1 MTSGNGR
8 LGRAIRRRAT
18 TDLLLMTPVVPG
30 QPMLDQAK
38 RGRRHDHRNS
48 EASGML
54 CTDSTTGHFFTMSR
68 QSYQLG

>member
-1 MTSGNGR
+1 
-8 LGRAIRRRAT
+8 
-18 TDLLLMTPVVPG
+18 MTPVVPG

-68 QSYQLG
+68 QSYRPG